1 MSVLELKG
9 ITKRFGKFTAVEDVS
24 FEIGKGEVFG
34 FIGPNGAGKSTAI
47 RTIIGAI
54 SPTSG
59 EVWLH
64 GKPVASQPDYR
75 KHIAYVPG
83 DVQLWPNLTG
93 GEVIRFFMK
102 ASGNAGTEKMDAL
115 IREFRLDPKK
125 KCKTYSK
132 GNRQKVALI
141 SAFLSDADLLIFD
154 EPTTG
159 LDPLMERTFHR
170 HVLAAKSEGKS
181 ILLSSHILSE
191 VEKLADRI
199 AIIREGEIIETGRF
213 DDLKHI
219 TRVHY
224 RVRTPD
230 DLAEIGRM
238 EGVHEFRQEA
248 GEAEFLADADRVKKV
263 LAALKNYELEGL
275 ETLPPKLEDIFM
287 RYYDAG
293 SGAS

>member
-24 FEIGKGEVFG
+24 FEIRKGEVFG

-54 SPTSG
+54 RPTSG

-64 GKPVASQPDYR
+64 GKPVAAQPDYR

-102 ASGNAGTEKMDAL
+102 ASGNADTEKMNEL
-115 IREFRLDPKK
+115 FREFRLDPKK

-213 DDLKHI
+213 SDLKHI

-224 RVRTPD
+224 RIRTPD

-238 EGVHEFRQEA
+238 EGVHEFSQEA
-248 GEAEFLADADRVKKV
+248 GEAEFLADADRVKEV
-263 LAALKNYELEGL
+263 LAALKNCELEGL

>member
-24 FEIGKGEVFG
+24 FGIREGEVFG
-34 FIGPNGAGKSTAI
+34 FIGPNGAGKSTTI
-47 RTIIGAI
+47 RAIIGAI
-54 SPTSG
+54 SPSSG
-59 EVWLH
+59 EVLLH
-64 GKPVASQPDYR
+64 GKPVIAQPDYR

-102 ASGNAGTEKMDAL
+102 MSGNADTEKMETL

-199 AIIREGEIIETGRF
+199 AIIREGKIIETGRF
-213 DDLKHI
+213 SELKHI

-224 RVRTPD
+224 LVRTPE
-230 DLAEIGRM
+230 DLEAIGRM
-238 EGVHEFRQEA
+238 EGVHEFRQQ
-248 GEAEFLADADRVKKV
+248 GREAEFLVDADRVKDV
-263 LAALKNYELEGL
+263 LAALKRFELEGL

-293 SGAS
+293 

>member
-9 ITKRFGKFTAVEDVS
+9 ITKRFGKFTAVEEVS
-24 FEIGKGEVFG
+24 FEIREGEVFG
-34 FIGPNGAGKSTAI
+34 FIGPNGAGKSTTI
-47 RTIIGAI
+47 RAIIGAI

-59 EVWLH
+59 EVRLH
-64 GKPVASQPDYR
+64 GKPVTAQPDYR

-93 GEVIRFFMK
+93 GEVIRFFMEM
-102 ASGNAGTEKMDAL
+102 SGNADTEKMETL

-170 HVLAAKSEGKS
+170 HVLSAKSEGKS

-199 AIIREGEIIETGRF
+199 AIIREGKIIETGRF
-213 DDLKHI
+213 SELKHI

-224 RVRTPD
+224 LVRTPE
-230 DLAEIGRM
+230 DLAAVGRM
-238 EGVHEFRQEA
+238 EGVHEFRQEG
-248 GEAEFLADADRVKKV
+248 GEAEFLVDADRVKDV
-263 LAALKNYELEGL
+263 LAALKRYELEGL